1 MSTVKESISSPTFT
15 SGDKKSAS
23 REYIVTGT
31 ADADTALELVD
42 GAAPKS
48 FSVAGVTV
56 YKTSVDVSPESTN
69 IWTGSV
75 EYSEKDKDPDDSEED
90 QNDNGWG
97 GSISFDTA
105 GGTGNVTTS
114 LKTTSSGYNSEVLK
128 ATPNFNGLINV
139 SGKDVKGIDL
149 VQPGLKFSESHEMP
163 FEKITTE
170 YARQIASIT
179 GSVNSGSFRG
189 FDAGEVLFT
198 GCSGSTKSAELYT
211 LSFSFIC
218 HANADALEVGPFSGI
233 NKKGHEYLW
242 VFYTDTDD
250 AESES
255 LVKTPAAYYVE
266 QVYPE
271 ADFASLGI
279 G

>member
-1 MSTVKESISSPTFT
+1 MATVKESISSPSFT
-15 SGDKKSAS
+15 SGETKSAS

-31 ADADTALELVD
+31 TSADTAIELVD
-42 GAAPKS
+42 GTAPRS

-56 YKTSVDVSPESTN
+56 YKTSVDVSPESTD

-75 EYSEKDKDPDDSEED
+75 EYAEKDKDPDEESEQ

-97 GSISFDTA
+97 GSISFDTG

-114 LKTTSSGYNSEVLK
+114 LKTTDSGHNSDLLDAAPDFK
-128 ATPNFNGLINV
+128 GLINV
-139 SGKDVKGIDL
+139 SGSDVKGVDL
-149 VQPGLKFSESHEMP
+149 VQPGLKFSETHEMP
-163 FEKITTE
+163 FDKITTE
-170 YARQIASIT
+170 YARQIAGIT
-179 GSVNSGSFRG
+179 GSVNSGNFRG

-211 LSFSFIC
+211 LTFSFIC
-218 HANADALEVGPFSGI
+218 HANADSLTVGPFDSI
-233 NKKGHEYLW
+233 KKKGHEYLW
-242 VFYTDTDD
+242 VFFTDSEDS
-250 AESES
+250 ESES

-271 ADFASLGI
+271 ADFSSLGI

>member
-42 GAAPKS
+42 GAAPRS

-75 EYSEKDKDPDDSEED
+75 EYAEKDKDPDDSEED

-218 HANADALEVGPFSGI
+218 HANADSLTVGPFSGI

-271 ADFASLGI
+271 VDFSILGI